1 VTSEA
6 GGAVT
11 LLTGVIALRLALT
24 GDFKRYVRPG
34 MGPLLLAAGIIMA
47 ILGFLVVVRSLRRRP
62 DWVTEEHEHE
72 PERVGWLLL
81 VPVLAVLL
89 VAPPALGAFAVS
101 RTAAVRVETG
111 QLFPHLPASPAA
123 HEMTLVELLQRAG
136 DRDGASME
144 GATVALTGFVA
155 GGRPQGFELARF
167 SISCC
172 AADAAAAVVGIA
184 TTQRPPDRDRWVTV
198 TGVYRAGTEDRPV
211 VDATSVVEVPPP
223 DDPYEG

>member
-11 LLTGVIALRLALT
+11 LLTGVIAVRLALT
-24 GDFKRYVRPG
+24 GDYKRYVRPG
-34 MGPLLLAAGIIMA
+34 MGPLLLMAGVVMA
-47 ILGFLVVVRSLRRRP
+47 LLGLTVVVRSLRRRP
-62 DWVTEEHEHE
+62 DWVAEEEEHV

-101 RTAAVRVETG
+101 RTAAVHVETG
-111 QLFPHLPASPAA
+111 QLFPRLPASPTPHA
-123 HEMTLVELLQRAG
+123 MTLVELLQRAG

-155 GGRPQGFELARF
+155 GGRPQGFELARY

-172 AADAAAAVVGIA
+172 AADAAAAVVSVA
-184 TTQRPPDRDRWVTV
+184 TPQRPPARDRWVTV
-198 TGVYRAGTEDRPV
+198 TGVYRRGTEDRPV
-211 VDATSVVEVPPP
+211 VDATNVVEVPPP